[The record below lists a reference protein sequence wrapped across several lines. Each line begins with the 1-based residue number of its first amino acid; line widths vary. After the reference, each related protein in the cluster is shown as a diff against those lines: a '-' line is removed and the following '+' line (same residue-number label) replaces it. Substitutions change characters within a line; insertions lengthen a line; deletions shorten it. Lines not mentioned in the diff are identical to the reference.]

1 MKQTI
6 ILFFGAA
13 LLTFWGCQEEQ
24 IQLTDSGYKYVTCV
38 DLEGN
43 PGAPSDWIFI
53 HAVTR
58 AGDEILE
65 DTRERGDAV
74 PIQLSPDPMQQA
86 RNPFQDVLSIMSIG
100 DSIQLEYPLD
110 SIQAPPPDVP
120 EGVTALTYELKVVDI
135 MGPQEF
141 QEWRSEQM
149 SKNRA
154 KVEEVEALVAG
165 IYADY
170 KAGNLDIQRTETG
183 LGYVIHEVGNG
194 RTAELG
200 ISNKFHFT
208 GFLKGDE
215 VFEMLDMSDVY
226 VMPSVSEPFG
236 ISPLEAMQSNV
247 PVIISHQSGVAE
259 ILTHAK
265 KVDFWDTDAI
275 ADAIHGIISY
285 PALSKMLVKHGR
297 KEAASLKW
305 EDSANNVRSI
315 YRSTM
320 IA

>member
-13 LLTFWGCQEEQ
+13 LLAFWGCEEEQ

-86 RNPFQDVLSIMSIG
+86 RNPFQDVLAIMSIG

-135 MGPQEF
+135 MGPEEF

-165 IYADY
+165 IYGDY
-170 KAGNLDIQRTETG
+170 KAGNLDIQRTESG
-183 LGYVIHEVGNG
+183 LGYVIHEEGNG

-200 ISNKFHFT
+200 QVVDAQYFGILDAT
-208 GFLKGDE
+208 GESFDNSYQRGQPFSFQIGMGMVIPGWDE
-215 VFEMLDMSDVY
+215 GFAILSPGSKATLFVPSKLGYGERDSQAIPANSDLIFYVEML
-226 VMPSVSEPFG
+226 G
-236 ISPLEAMQSNV
+236 I
-247 PVIISHQSGVAE
+247 
-259 ILTHAK
+259 
-265 KVDFWDTDAI
+265 
-275 ADAIHGIISY
+275 
-285 PALSKMLVKHGR
+285 R
-297 KEAASLKW
+297 
-305 EDSANNVRSI
+305 
-315 YRSTM
+315 
-320 IA
+320 

>member
-1 MKQTI
+1 MKQI
-6 ILFFGAA
+6 ITVFFATA
-13 LLTFWGCQEEQ
+13 LLAIWGCEEEK

-86 RNPFQDVLSIMSIG
+86 GNPFQDVLAMMSIG

-170 KAGNLDIQRTETG
+170 KAGNLDIQRTESG
-183 LGYVIHEVGNG
+183 LGYVIHEEGNG

-200 ISNKFHFT
+200 QVVDAQYFGILDAT
-208 GFLKGDE
+208 GESFDNSYQRGQPFSFQIGMGMVIPGWDE
-215 VFEMLDMSDVY
+215 GFAILSPGSKATLFVPSKLGYGERDSEAIPANSDLIFYVEML
-226 VMPSVSEPFG
+226 G
-236 ISPLEAMQSNV
+236 I
-247 PVIISHQSGVAE
+247 
-259 ILTHAK
+259 
-265 KVDFWDTDAI
+265 
-275 ADAIHGIISY
+275 
-285 PALSKMLVKHGR
+285 R
-297 KEAASLKW
+297 
-305 EDSANNVRSI
+305 
-315 YRSTM
+315 
-320 IA
+320 